1 MKNIVLFLLFFS
13 ISSFALSLD
22 QVRAELKKSAFARD
36 SVEMSIRT
44 TVNTPAG
51 KQVVSIYMVQKGAS
65 KTYTEMKSPLL
76 NQRSIVNGSRM
87 KVIDLNTKKSQI
99 LPYNGEAL
107 EAQSYTKFNPLDSGD
122 WHEPVHVS
130 GDLYSIVGDK
140 GTLYYDSAKK
150 RIEKIES
157 NDAERNTLTTFT
169 YDAMNELKKMEV
181 SVIVSGIET
190 KVTTEILA
198 LRSSAKFPDKLFE
211 F

>member
-1 MKNIVLFLLFFS
+1 MNKIIFSLLFFS

-44 TVNTPAG
+44 TVDTPAG

-65 KTYTEMKSPLL
+65 KTYTEMKSSLL

-87 KVIDLNTKKSQI
+87 KVIDLNTKKSHI
-99 LPYNGEAL
+99 LPYNGEVL

-122 WHEPVHVS
+122 WQEPIHVS
-130 GDLYSIVGDK
+130 GNLYSITGAQGV
-140 GTLYYDSAKK
+140 LYYDSAKK

-157 NDAERNTLTTFT
+157 MDSEKNTLTTFT
-169 YDAMNELKKMEV
+169 YDASDNLKKMEV

>member
-1 MKNIVLFLLFFS
+1 MKKIIFTLLFFS

-22 QVRAELKKSAFARD
+22 QVRTDLKKSALSRD

-65 KTYTEMKSPLL
+65 KTYTEMKSSLL
-76 NQRSIVNGSRM
+76 NQRSIVNGARM

-122 WHEPVHVS
+122 WQEPVHVS
-130 GDLYSIVGDK
+130 DNLYSITGSQGGGV
-140 GTLYYDSAKK
+140 
-150 RIEKIES
+150 
-157 NDAERNTLTTFT
+157 
-169 YDAMNELKKMEV
+169 
-181 SVIVSGIET
+181 
-190 KVTTEILA
+190 
-198 LRSSAKFPDKLFE
+198 LRFC
-211 F
+211 

>member
-1 MKNIVLFLLFFS
+1 MKNFIIAFSLLAS
-13 ISSFALSLD
+13 SSFALSLD
-22 QVRAELKKSAFARD
+22 QVRADLKKSALSRD

-122 WHEPVHVS
+122 WQEPVLVS
-130 GDLYSIVGDK
+130 GNLYSIAGDK

-157 NDAERNTLTTFT
+157 NDAEKNTLTTFT
-169 YDAMNELKKMEV
+169 YDASDNLKKMEV
-181 SVIVSGIET
+181 SVIVSGVET

>member
-1 MKNIVLFLLFFS
+1 MNKIIFILLFFS

-22 QVRAELKKSAFARD
+22 QVRADLKKSALARD

-65 KTYTEMKSPLL
+65 KTYTEMKSSLL

-122 WHEPVHVS
+122 WQEPVLVS
-130 GDLYSIVGDK
+130 GNLYSIAGAQ

-157 NDAERNTLTTFT
+157 NDAEKNTLTTFT
-169 YDAMNELKKMEV
+169 YDASDNLKKMEV

>member
-1 MKNIVLFLLFFS
+1 MKKIIFTLLFFS

-22 QVRAELKKSAFARD
+22 QVRTDLKKSALSRD

-65 KTYTEMKSPLL
+65 KTYTEMKSSLL
-76 NQRSIVNGSRM
+76 NQRSIVNGARM

-122 WHEPVHVS
+122 WQEPVHVS
-130 GDLYSIVGDK
+130 DNLYSITGSQGV
-140 GTLYYDSAKK
+140 LYYDSVKK

-157 NDAERNTLTTFT
+157 NDAEKNTLTTFT

-198 LRSSAKFPDKLFE
+198 LRSSAKFPDKLFD

>member
-1 MKNIVLFLLFFS
+1 MKKLVIALCLLAS
-13 ISSFALSLD
+13 SSFALSLD
-22 QVRAELKKSAFARD
+22 QVRADLKKSALARD
-36 SVEMSIRT
+36 SIEMNIRT
-44 TVNTPAG
+44 TVNSPAG
-51 KQVVSIYMVQKGAS
+51 KQVVSIYMVKKGVF
-65 KTYTEMKSPLL
+65 KVYTEMKSPLL

-122 WHEPVHVS
+122 WQEPVHVS
-130 GDLYSIVGDK
+130 GNLYSITGSQGV
-140 GTLYYDSAKK
+140 LYYDSAKK

-157 NDAERNTLTTFT
+157 NDAEKNTQTTFT
-169 YDAMNELKKMEV
+169 YDAANNLKKMEV
-181 SVIVSGIET
+181 SVLVSGIET
-190 KVTTEILA
+190 KITTEILA

>member
-1 MKNIVLFLLFFS
+1 MKNLIIALSFLVT
-13 ISSFALSLD
+13 SSFALSLD
-22 QVRAELKKSAFARD
+22 QVRADLNKSALARD
-36 SVEMSIRT
+36 SVEMSVRT

-122 WHEPVHVS
+122 WQEPVHVS
-130 GDLYSIVGDK
+130 GNLYSIAGDK

-157 NDAERNTLTTFT
+157 NDAEKNTLTTFT
-169 YDAMNELKKMEV
+169 YDASDNLKKMEV
-181 SVIVSGIET
+181 SVIISGIET

>member
-1 MKNIVLFLLFFS
+1 MKKLVIALCLLAS
-13 ISSFALSLD
+13 SSFALSLD
-22 QVRAELKKSAFARD
+22 QVRADLKKSALARD
-36 SVEMSIRT
+36 SIEMNIRT
-44 TVNTPAG
+44 TVNSPAG
-51 KQVVSIYMVQKGAS
+51 KQVVSIYMVQKGVS
-65 KTYTEMKSPLL
+65 KVYTEMKSPLL

-122 WHEPVHVS
+122 WQEPVHVS
-130 GDLYSIVGDK
+130 GNLFSIVGAQ

-157 NDAERNTLTTFT
+157 NDAGKSTLTTFT
-169 YDAMNELKKMEV
+169 YDAMNNLKKMEV
-181 SVIVSGIET
+181 SVLVSGIET
-190 KVTTEILA
+190 KITTEILA

>member
-1 MKNIVLFLLFFS
+1 MKKLILALSLLATA
-13 ISSFALSLD
+13 SFALSLD
-22 QVRAELKKSAFARD
+22 QVRADLKKSALSRD

-122 WHEPVHVS
+122 WQEPVHVS
-130 GDLYSIVGDK
+130 DNLYSITGTQ

-157 NDAERNTLTTFT
+157 VDSEKNTLTTFT

>member
-1 MKNIVLFLLFFS
+1 MKKLVIALCLLAS
-13 ISSFALSLD
+13 SSFALSLD
-22 QVRAELKKSAFARD
+22 QVRAGLKKSALARD
-36 SVEMSIRT
+36 SIEMNIRT
-44 TVNTPAG
+44 TVNSPAG
-51 KQVVSIYMVQKGAS
+51 KQVVSIYMVQKGVS
-65 KTYTEMKSPLL
+65 KVYTEMKSPLL

-122 WHEPVHVS
+122 WQEPVHVS
-130 GDLYSIVGDK
+130 DNLYSITGSQGV
-140 GTLYYDSAKK
+140 LYYDSAKK

-157 NDAERNTLTTFT
+157 NDAEKNTQTTFT
-169 YDAMNELKKMEV
+169 YDAANNLKKMEV

-190 KVTTEILA
+190 KITTEILA

>member
-1 MKNIVLFLLFFS
+1 MKKIIFTILFFS

-22 QVRAELKKSAFARD
+22 QVRTDLKKSAFSRD

-87 KVIDLNTKKSQI
+87 KVIDLNTKKSQV

-122 WHEPVHVS
+122 WQEPVHVS
-130 GDLYSIVGDK
+130 DNLYSIAGDK

-157 NDAERNTLTTFT
+157 NDAEKNSLTTFT
-169 YDAMNELKKMEV
+169 YDASDNLKKMEV

>member
-1 MKNIVLFLLFFS
+1 MKKLVIALCLLAS
-13 ISSFALSLD
+13 SSFALSLD
-22 QVRAELKKSAFARD
+22 QVRADLKKSALARD
-36 SVEMSIRT
+36 SIEMNIRT
-44 TVNTPAG
+44 TVNSPAG
-51 KQVVSIYMVQKGAS
+51 KQVVSVYMVQKGVF
-65 KTYTEMKSPLL
+65 KVYTEMKSPLL

-122 WHEPVHVS
+122 WQEPVHVS
-130 GDLYSIVGDK
+130 GNLFSIVGAQ

-157 NDAERNTLTTFT
+157 NDAGKSALTTFT
-169 YDAMNELKKMEV
+169 YDAMNNLKKMEV
-181 SVIVSGIET
+181 SVLVSGIET
-190 KVTTEILA
+190 KITTEILA
-198 LRSSAKFPDKLFE
+198 LRSSAKVPDKLFE

>member
-1 MKNIVLFLLFFS
+1 MKKIIFTLLFFS

-65 KTYTEMKSPLL
+65 KTYTEMKSSLL

-122 WHEPVHVS
+122 WQEPIHVS
-130 GDLYSIVGDK
+130 GNLYSITGAQGV
-140 GTLYYDSAKK
+140 LYYDSAKK

-157 NDAERNTLTTFT
+157 MDSEKNTLTTFT
-169 YDAMNELKKMEV
+169 YDAMENLKKMEV

-190 KVTTEILA
+190 KIVTEILA
-198 LRSSAKFPDKLFE
+198 LRSSEKFPDKLFE

>member
-1 MKNIVLFLLFFS
+1 MKNLIIALSLLVT
-13 ISSFALSLD
+13 SSFALSLD

-107 EAQSYTKFNPLDSGD
+107 EEQSYTKFNPLDSGD
-122 WHEPVHVS
+122 WQEPVHVA
-130 GDLYSIVGDK
+130 GNLYSIAGDK

-157 NDAERNTLTTFT
+157 NDAEKNSLTTFT
-169 YDAMNELKKMEV
+169 YDASDNLKKMEV
-181 SVIVSGIET
+181 SVIVSGVET

>member
-1 MKNIVLFLLFFS
+1 MKKIIFTILFFS

-44 TVNTPAG
+44 TVDTPAG

-87 KVIDLNTKKSQI
+87 KVIDLNTKKSQV

-122 WHEPVHVS
+122 WQEPVHVS
-130 GDLYSIVGDK
+130 GNLYSIAGDK

-157 NDAERNTLTTFT
+157 NDAEKNTLTTFT
-169 YDAMNELKKMEV
+169 YDASDNLKKMEV

-190 KVTTEILA
+190 NVTTEILA

>member
-1 MKNIVLFLLFFS
+1 MKKFILVLSLLVT
-13 ISSFALSLD
+13 SSFALSLD
-22 QVRAELKKSAFARD
+22 QVRADLKKSALSRD

-122 WHEPVHVS
+122 WQEPVHVS
-130 GDLYSIVGDK
+130 DNLYSITGSQGV
-140 GTLYYDSAKK
+140 LYYDSAKK

-157 NDAERNTLTTFT
+157 NDAAKNTLTTFS
-169 YDAMNELKKMEV
+169 YDASNNLKKMEV
-181 SVIVSGIET
+181 SVIVSGVET

-198 LRSSAKFPDKLFE
+198 LRSSTKFPDKLFE

>member
-1 MKNIVLFLLFFS
+1 MKKLVIALCLLAS
-13 ISSFALSLD
+13 SSFALSLD
-22 QVRAELKKSAFARD
+22 QVRADLKKSALARD
-36 SVEMSIRT
+36 SIEMNIRT
-44 TVNTPAG
+44 TVNSPAG
-51 KQVVSIYMVQKGAS
+51 KQVVSIYMVQKGVS
-65 KTYTEMKSPLL
+65 KVYTEMKSPLL

-122 WHEPVHVS
+122 WQEPVHVS
-130 GDLYSIVGDK
+130 GNLFSIVGAQ

-157 NDAERNTLTTFT
+157 NDAGKNTLTTFT
-169 YDAMNELKKMEV
+169 YDAMNNLKKMEV

-190 KVTTEILA
+190 KITTEILA

>member
-1 MKNIVLFLLFFS
+1 MKKIIHILLVFS

-22 QVRAELKKSAFARD
+22 QVRADLKKSALSRD

-87 KVIDLNTKKSQI
+87 KVIDLNTKKSQV

-122 WHEPVHVS
+122 WQEPVHVA
-130 GDLYSIVGDK
+130 DNLYSIAGSQ
-140 GTLYYDSAKK
+140 GILYYDSAKK

-157 NDAERNTLTTFT
+157 NDAEKNTLTTFT

-181 SVIVSGIET
+181 SVIVSGVET

-198 LRSSAKFPDKLFE
+198 LRSSKNFPDKLLE

>member
-1 MKNIVLFLLFFS
+1 
-13 ISSFALSLD
+13 
-22 QVRAELKKSAFARD
+22 
-36 SVEMSIRT
+36 MSIRT

-51 KQVVSIYMVQKGAS
+51 KQVVSIYMVQKGKS
-65 KTYTEMKSPLL
+65 KTYTEMKSSLL
-76 NQRSIVNGSRM
+76 NQRSIVNGARM

-122 WHEPVHVS
+122 WQEPVHVS
-130 GDLYSIVGDK
+130 DNLYSITGSQGV
-140 GTLYYDSAKK
+140 LYYDSVKK

-157 NDAERNTLTTFT
+157 IDAEKNTLTTFT
-169 YDAMNELKKMEV
+169 YDAMNELKKMDV
-181 SVIVSGIET
+181 SVIVSGIKT

>member
-1 MKNIVLFLLFFS
+1 MKKFILVLSLLVT
-13 ISSFALSLD
+13 SSFALSLD
-22 QVRAELKKSAFARD
+22 QVRADLKKSALARD

-99 LPYNGEAL
+99 LPYNGEAF

-122 WHEPVHVS
+122 WQEPVHVS
-130 GDLYSIVGDK
+130 GNLYSIAGDK

-157 NDAERNTLTTFT
+157 NDAEKNTLTTFT
-169 YDAMNELKKMEV
+169 YDASDNLKKMEV

>member
-1 MKNIVLFLLFFS
+1 MKKLVIALCLLAS
-13 ISSFALSLD
+13 SSFALSLD
-22 QVRAELKKSAFARD
+22 QVRADLKKSALARD
-36 SVEMSIRT
+36 SIEMNIRT
-44 TVNTPAG
+44 TVNSPAG
-51 KQVVSIYMVQKGAS
+51 KQVVSIYMVQKGVS
-65 KTYTEMKSPLL
+65 KVYTEMKSPLL

-122 WHEPVHVS
+122 WQEPVHVS
-130 GDLYSIVGDK
+130 GNLFSIVGAQ

-157 NDAERNTLTTFT
+157 NDAGKSALTTFT
-169 YDAMNELKKMEV
+169 YDAMNNLKKMEV
-181 SVIVSGIET
+181 SVLVSGIET
-190 KVTTEILA
+190 KITTEILA

>member
-1 MKNIVLFLLFFS
+1 MKKLVIALCLLAS
-13 ISSFALSLD
+13 SSFALSLD
-22 QVRAELKKSAFARD
+22 QVRADLKKSALARD
-36 SVEMSIRT
+36 SIEMNIRT
-44 TVNTPAG
+44 TVNSPAG
-51 KQVVSIYMVQKGAS
+51 KQVVSIYMVQKGVS
-65 KTYTEMKSPLL
+65 KVYTEMKSPLL

-122 WHEPVHVS
+122 WQEPVHVS
-130 GDLYSIVGDK
+130 GNLFSIVGAQ

-150 RIEKIES
+150 IIEKIES
-157 NDAERNTLTTFT
+157 NDAGKNTLTTFT
-169 YDAMNELKKMEV
+169 YDAMNNLKKMEV

-190 KVTTEILA
+190 KVVTEILA
-198 LRSSAKFPDKLFE
+198 LRSSEKFPDKLFE

>member
-1 MKNIVLFLLFFS
+1 MKKLVIALCLLAS
-13 ISSFALSLD
+13 SSFALSLD
-22 QVRAELKKSAFARD
+22 QVRADLKKSALARD
-36 SVEMSIRT
+36 SIEMNIRT
-44 TVNTPAG
+44 TVNSPAG
-51 KQVVSIYMVQKGAS
+51 KQVVSIYMVQKGVS
-65 KTYTEMKSPLL
+65 KVYTEMKSPLL

-122 WHEPVHVS
+122 WQEPVHVS
-130 GDLYSIVGDK
+130 GNLFSIVGAL

-157 NDAERNTLTTFT
+157 NDAGKSALTTFT
-169 YDAMNELKKMEV
+169 YDAMNNLKKMEV
-181 SVIVSGIET
+181 SVLVSGIET
-190 KVTTEILA
+190 KVVTEILA
-198 LRSSAKFPDKLFE
+198 LRSSEKFPDKLFE

>member
-1 MKNIVLFLLFFS
+1 MKKIIVTLFFFS

-22 QVRAELKKSAFARD
+22 QIRADLKKSALSRD

-65 KTYTEMKSPLL
+65 KTYTEMKSSLL
-76 NQRSIVNGSRM
+76 NQRSIVNGARM

-107 EAQSYTKFNPLDSGD
+107 EAQSYMKFNPLDSGD
-122 WHEPVHVS
+122 WQEPVHVS
-130 GDLYSIVGDK
+130 DNLYSITGSQGV
-140 GTLYYDSAKK
+140 LYYDSVKK

-157 NDAERNTLTTFT
+157 IDAEKNTLTTFT
-169 YDAMNELKKMEV
+169 YDAMNELKKMDV

>member
-1 MKNIVLFLLFFS
+1 MKKIIFSLLLFS
-13 ISSFALSLD
+13 VSSFALSLN

-36 SVEMSIRT
+36 SVEMSIKT
-44 TVNTPAG
+44 TINTPAG

-107 EAQSYTKFNPLDSGD
+107 EAQSYTKFNPLDSGN
-122 WHEPVHVS
+122 WQEPVHVS
-130 GDLYSIVGDK
+130 DNLYSIVGDK

-157 NDAERNTLTTFT
+157 NDAEKNTLTTFT
-169 YDAMNELKKMEV
+169 YDASDNLKKMEV

>member
-1 MKNIVLFLLFFS
+1 MNKIIFALLLFS
-13 ISSFALSLD
+13 VSSFALSLN
-22 QVRAELKKSAFARD
+22 QVRAELKKSTFARD

-51 KQVVSIYMVQKGAS
+51 KQVVSIYIVQKGAS

-122 WHEPVHVS
+122 WQEPVHVS
-130 GDLYSIVGDK
+130 GNLYSIAGDK

-157 NDAERNTLTTFT
+157 NDAEKNTLTTFT
-169 YDAMNELKKMEV
+169 YDASDNLKKMEV